1 MIISTIVAL
10 IFEYF
15 RLKSAKAVMD
25 SFMLFFEGMGKQFVL
40 VVSLIVC
47 GEVFANGLLHIGA
60 VDTMITAAQN
70 AGFGVG
76 SMIVVMSFIH
86 GTCCFLDG
94 VWQRCIFLFRSPHP
108 KNSGLSKSGCSHA
121 HFTNA
126 NHDEFWPNS
135 SPITAAIVAI
145 SGIAGVSPFQV
156 VKRTAIPM
164 GVAAIVNLIMTFIYL
179 G

>member
-47 GEVFANGLLHIGA
+47 GEVFANGLLYIGA

-76 SMIVVMSFIH
+76 SMIVVMSFILALAA
-86 GTCCFLDG
+86 FLMG
-94 VWQRCIFLFRSPHP
+94 SGNAAFSLSQPSPQ
-108 KNSGLSKSGCSHA
+108 K
-121 HFTNA
+121 
-126 NHDEFWPNS
+126 
-135 SPITAAIVAI
+135 
-145 SGIAGVSPFQV
+145 
-156 VKRTAIPM
+156 
-164 GVAAIVNLIMTFIYL
+164 
-179 G
+179 